1 MIGLHRN
8 TTLLTTPAA
17 VRFVSAEPLLGP
29 IDLRAAAGTMGD
41 RDWRSHH
48 ADVEW
53 MIIGGKSGH
62 GARPMHPDWARSA

>member
-1 MIGLHRN
+1 
-8 TTLLTTPAA
+8 
-17 VRFVSAEPLLGP
+17 
-29 IDLRAAAGTMGD
+29 MGD

-48 ADVEW
+48 ADVDW